1 MTMRPVI
8 SISFTGPL
16 TSDDSADDEIAS
28 FVEYVNHVA
37 QMANGFSPYT
47 VEVYTED
54 SGLTTVPLDDLNA
67 GPASGYADLRKAL
80 RDVMRYYPTSQDAF
94 PQHAKLARLR

>member
-8 SISFTGPL
+8 SISFTGPV
-16 TSDDSADDEIAS
+16 TDDPDEVAS
-28 FVEYVNHVA
+28 FVEYVNHIA
-37 QMANGFSPYT
+37 QLTNGFTPYT

-54 SGLTTVPLDDLNA
+54 SGLTTVPLDELNA
-67 GPASGYADLRKAL
+67 GPAMGHAELRKAL

-94 PQHAKLARLR
+94 PVYAKLARLRE